1 MKYDLI
7 QIIKDKLKIL
17 EKNKMAALVLKEM
30 LNGSPTNIGKFE
42 ANTLYFTKTKKET
55 VCLELFPNNRVDISQ
70 DIYVNKTMENYKTSI
85 IVKDENSFDYQS
97 YLSVPGKVYHT
108 LMAFTLSFEGTKLVK
123 ANFGIWNYDLKIK
136 DFKEYFGKFLENEA
150 IDHTVL
156 GYPSFIK
163 IQEEVHRK
171 LRLFPDYYETHEI
184 SSYNDKFID
193 NPSFDGI
200 NRREMLEEINLNDI
214 IAMTN
219 NGLEPVNASSL
230 TIDILRIN
238 NLLTEFE
245 ESKQNTSEDE
255 KLENLVDFYVNA
267 LALKDIIR
275 TGWDKEHWN
284 VLKERLESVAEHTFS
299 AMILAQGMHS
309 VFDYRNIDINKVMQM
324 LLIHDL
330 GEKFIGDIPEFDP
343 RKDNKKERELLAF
356 KEIVSSLPN
365 KEEIV
370 DLFIEFTEMKTP
382 ESIYANL
389 CDKLDCDINAKNYED
404 NGYNH
409 LDGQEHNKAFNSAEI
424 QAILNRGFNTVAD
437 CFIEYDATH
446 YQIDDNFMKVLRYIQ
461 KNNLYNKKGD
471 K

>member
-1 MKYDLI
+1 
-7 QIIKDKLKIL
+7 
-17 EKNKMAALVLKEM
+17 
-30 LNGSPTNIGKFE
+30 
-42 ANTLYFTKTKKET
+42 
-55 VCLELFPNNRVDISQ
+55 
-70 DIYVNKTMENYKTSI
+70 
-85 IVKDENSFDYQS
+85 
-97 YLSVPGKVYHT
+97 
-108 LMAFTLSFEGTKLVK
+108 
-123 ANFGIWNYDLKIK
+123 
-136 DFKEYFGKFLENEA
+136 
-150 IDHTVL
+150 
-156 GYPSFIK
+156 
-163 IQEEVHRK
+163 
-171 LRLFPDYYETHEI
+171 
-184 SSYNDKFID
+184 
-193 NPSFDGI
+193 
-200 NRREMLEEINLNDI
+200 MLEEINLNDI

-382 ESIYANL
+382 EAIYANL